1 MEYQQILEE
10 IKRNLRHEDFSSYL
24 DEEIEKMIENNGFSQ
39 NLDNIY
45 GFYIS
50 FDDCSSISI
59 DKDGNFEFSCEQN
72 IENGRN
78 FKKVMLEKVDNKC
91 YSLQYYDKVEDNDK
105 LNKNTIFETLIYDK
119 GKLVHARCE
128 KNGIS
133 TTVLTSEIGNYNSY
147 FQQDK
152 FNQVSKKRQENEK
165 IRKKVF

>member
-91 YSLQYYDKVEDNDK
+91 YSLQYYDKAEDNDK

-152 FNQVSKKRQENEK
+152 FNQVSKKR
-165 IRKKVF
+165 

>member
-24 DEEIEKMIENNGFSQ
+24 DEEIEKMMENNGFSQ

-78 FKKVMLEKVDNKC
+78 FKKVMLDKVDNKC
-91 YSLQYYDKVEDNDK
+91 Y
-105 LNKNTIFETLIYDK
+105 
-119 GKLVHARCE
+119 
-128 KNGIS
+128 
-133 TTVLTSEIGNYNSY
+133 
-147 FQQDK
+147 
-152 FNQVSKKRQENEK
+152 
-165 IRKKVF
+165 